1 MAERFLITGVNGF
14 VGRHLSRALLA
25 RGAEVHGTAFA
36 PGDDPLAGTG
46 LDGVTVHAV
55 DVRVQSE
62 VDAVVSAVEPN
73 GVFHLAGVAFV
84 PDAQANPTLAF
95 DINAIGTIRVLAAIH
110 YRCPTARV
118 VSVGSSEIY
127 GLIHPSDLPVD
138 ESVAL
143 HPLSPYAA
151 SKAAA
156 DLAAYQ
162 WAEGVGVHV
171 VRARPFNHTGPGQR
185 AVFVCPDFATQLARI
200 ELGEIEPRIEVG
212 DLDVVR
218 DFSDVR
224 DVVDAYIALYDRG
237 ETGEA
242 YNICS
247 GVGRTIRRVLDDL
260 IALSGVDVEISV
272 DPAKLRPRRVP
283 AFVGSSAKLQQRTG
297 WHPRCD
303 WQDTLRG
310 VLADCRHRVSAIRQ
324 H

>member
-25 RGAEVHGTAFA
+25 RGADVHGTAFA

-46 LDGVTVHAV
+46 LEGVTVHSV
-55 DVRVQSE
+55 DVRIQRE
-62 VDAVVSAVEPN
+62 VDAVVAAVQPD

-95 DINAIGTIRVLAAIH
+95 DINAIGTIRVLAAVH
-110 YRCPTARV
+110 YNCPAARV
-118 VSVGSSEIY
+118 VSIGSSEVY
-127 GLIHPSDLPVD
+127 GLIDERDLPVD

-143 HPLSPYAA
+143 RPLSPYAA

-156 DLAAYQ
+156 DLAAFQ
-162 WAEGVGVHV
+162 WAEGIGVDV

-185 AVFVCPDFATQLARI
+185 TVFVCPDFATQLARI
-200 ELGEIEPRIEVG
+200 ERGEVEPRIAVG

-224 DVVDAYIALYDRG
+224 DVVDGYIALLERG
-237 ETGEA
+237 AKGEA

-247 GVGRTIRRVLDDL
+247 GVGRTIRQVLDDL
-260 IALSGVDVEISV
+260 IELSGVEVEVTV

-283 AFVGSSAKLQQRTG
+283 AFVGSAAKLQERTG
-297 WHPRCD
+297 WRPRRD
-303 WQDTLRG
+303 WRDTLRG
-310 VLADCRHRVSAIRQ
+310 VLADCRQRAAIRRG
-324 H
+324 